1 MNGKKSDNELMK
13 EFGGCSFAAYNV
25 LYERY
30 SDKILNFINRSF
42 KMDFDQSEEIT
53 QQVFIKLF
61 EYKYKYKSRF
71 QFSTW
76 LYTVARN
83 KTIDILRKMKKE
95 NKLAITEKIEAPENP
110 SLGVEANEKSKLI
123 LKAIESLND
132 NQREVLI
139 MRYKLGLSFQ
149 EIAEITSI
157 KINTLKSHAK
167 RGLEKL
173 EIKLKEIDYDFA

>member
-1 MNGKKSDNELMK
+1 MR
-13 EFGGCSFAAYNV
+13 EFAGCSLGAYTI

-30 SDKILNFINRSF
+30 NNRILNFVVRSF
-42 KMDFDQSEEIT
+42 KMDFDYAEEIV
-53 QQVFIKLF
+53 QQVFIKMF
-61 EYKYKYKSRF
+61 ENKYTYKTHF

-76 LYTVARN
+76 LYTIARN
-83 KTIDILRKMKKE
+83 KTIDVLRVIKRE
-95 NKLAITEKIEAPENP
+95 TVLESAEKATAQDNP
-110 SLGVEANEKSKLI
+110 SAIIESKEKSKLI
-123 LKAIESLND
+123 LEAIGTLSA

-173 EIKLKEIDYDFA
+173 EAKLKEIDYDFA